1 MEQIEDYNKLGFSKK
16 TNVAIAAMAALSA
29 SQNSAAAIVAITVI
43 ACLGIVVQGVIDNK
57 KIGKE

>member
-1 MEQIEDYNKLGFSKK
+1 MNQIEDYNKLGLSKK

-29 SQNSAAAIVAITVI
+29 SQNSWQAIAAITMIS
-43 ACLGIVVQGVIDNK
+43 CLAIVVQAVIDYQ

>member
-1 MEQIEDYNKLGFSKK
+1 MNQIEDYNKLGLSKK

-29 SQNSAAAIVAITVI
+29 SQNSLAAIVAITVI
-43 ACLGIVVQGVIDNK
+43 ACLAIIVQGVIDNQ